1 MSWFSDGHFQPNKYN
16 GIDNFSAKEMAA
28 ALYMRGTAIRYF
40 YDVHLRKDWTYWD
53 LFCLDPDEKI
63 ELFSEAKRNN
73 PGINFQQ
80 LLDQPLTNQGLSF
93 RVTPNPFTKRDTPTV
108 RTLQVHDIGMASQHL
123 QALTA
128 EQLNKVRHP
137 FDAFLLDEREF
148 NITYHS
154 AVADKEE
161 CRVEHMHWYRDQ
173 LKTEAFAVINPMR
186 PREEI
191 EKDFSTWLTKTRQDL
206 GIGKAKHILT
216 IDTIRKSIIGNKL
229 LQLIDASLLLG
240 PAFRFIPDEADL
252 ALALT
257 VDDPEQKSLGSRRFQ
272 ADTLGEQLNQAL
284 DQDTISRLTQGIFAI
299 HIPAKPRAKPRR
311 KRKNS
316 KRR

>member
-28 ALYMRGTAIRYF
+28 ALYMRGIAIRYF
-40 YDVHLRKDWTYWD
+40 YDVHQRKDWTYWD

-63 ELFSEAKRNN
+63 KLFSEAKRNN
-73 PGINFQQ
+73 PWINFQQ
-80 LLDQPLTNQGLSF
+80 LLDQPLTNQGRPF
-93 RVTPNPFTKRDTPTV
+93 RVTPNPFTKRDTPSV
-108 RTLQVHDIGMASQHL
+108 RTLQVHDIGMAAQHL
-123 QALTA
+123 HVLTA
-128 EQLNKVRHP
+128 EQQNNVRHP
-137 FDAFLLDEREF
+137 FETLLLNEEEF
-148 NITYHS
+148 NVTYNA
-154 AVADKEE
+154 AVAAKAER
-161 CRVEHMHWYRDQ
+161 CVEHMHWYRDQ
-173 LKTEAFAVINPMR
+173 LRTEAFAVVNPMR
-186 PREEI
+186 PRDEI
-191 EKDFSTWLTKTRQDL
+191 EKDFGTWLTKTRQDL

-216 IDTIRKSIIGNKL
+216 IDAIRKSIIGNKL

-240 PAFRFIPDEADL
+240 PALRFIPDEADL

-284 DQDTISRLTQGIFAI
+284 DQDTVSRLTQGIFAI
-299 HIPAKPRAKPRR
+299 HIPAKPRTKPRR
-311 KRKNS
+311 KRKTS